1 MHHLQFSI
9 YYYGII
15 VCAQKK
21 TLCVKHFTLELNYQ
35 NDATDL
41 KKEILTVLEAW
52 RGIEKNYSVSQK
64 SCFGPN
70 SYDRMTQDR
79 VNKQKGKYIYI
90 YKICEIVHTSLRF
103 FKINPFQS

>member
-1 MHHLQFSI
+1 MLRNKPVYTPLSTYNNSKEAKPLNASSSI
-9 YYYGII
+9 FDILLWNNSLY
-15 VCAQKK
+15 AKKK

-52 RGIEKNYSVSQK
+52 RGIEKNYSLSQK

-70 SYDRMTQDR
+70 SYGRMTQD
-79 VNKQKGKYIYI
+79 
-90 YKICEIVHTSLRF
+90 
-103 FKINPFQS
+103 